1 MNLFSCLLFPLD
13 PSVRRAVELDVAT
26 GETAGDVETT
36 REANPIREITFGSD
50 EQFMTRGF
58 LN

>member
-50 EQFMTRGF
+50 E
-58 LN
+58 